1 MKTCTLKYL
10 YGYTILRPR
19 SNNDPTTHW
28 LVRNSLKIF
37 SPRLNKWIASYTKDI
52 IKLNSKW
59 RALLSLLKFSVL
71 LTKMCGNCQ
80 IIIIIIIVI
89 SNQEIWWLVTS
100 VSSSASPTCNI
111 SLNYSVLFPRALG
124 QIVNLSDIYSRNQC
138 SILDLSAIT
147 KLTWRNH
154 TLPLIPYQVIK
165 MTPFH
170 WIMKNAS

>member
-71 LTKMCGNCQ
+71 LTKMCRNCQ

-89 SNQEIWWLVTS
+89 SNQEIWLVTS

-111 SLNYSVLFPRALG
+111 SLYYSVLFLWALG
-124 QIVNLSDIYSRNQC
+124 QKVNLSDIYTVVGISVVFWTCKPLRNWREG
-138 SILDLSAIT
+138 IT
-147 KLTWRNH
+147 HYR
-154 TLPLIPYQVIK
+154 
-165 MTPFH
+165 
-170 WIMKNAS
+170 